1 MRRSQVLLSKMQ
13 TAKVSTLGFDEV
25 LSTLRLEDE
34 TQATVKDLAARRFMD
49 LLHLNANSL
58 AYLHQ
63 THPLGFSELNISA
76 AVAAAPTSAF

>member
-13 TAKVSTLGFDEV
+13 TAKVSTLGFDEL

-34 TQATVKDLAARRFMD
+34 THATVKDLAARRFMD
-49 LLHLNANSL
+49 LLHLNANSH

-63 THPLGFSELNISA
+63 THPLGFSELNIS
-76 AVAAAPTSAF
+76 

>member
-25 LSTLRLEDE
+25 MSTLRLEDE

-63 THPLGFSELNISA
+63 THPLVFSELSISSA
-76 AVAAAPTSAF
+76 AAATSAF

>member
-1 MRRSQVLLSKMQ
+1 MMRRSQVLLSKIQ
-13 TAKVSTLGFDEV
+13 TAKVSTLGFDEL

-63 THPLGFSELNISA
+63 THPLGFSELSISSA
-76 AVAAAPTSAF
+76 AAATSAF

>member
-13 TAKVSTLGFDEV
+13 TAKVSTLGFDEL

-63 THPLGFSELNISA
+63 THPLGFSELNIS
-76 AVAAAPTSAF
+76 